1 MTKRAPHVIPNEV
14 RNLSAYESGRFLRG
28 TRRELR
34 LKQYY
39 VYLMASFQQTLYI
52 GVTNDLQR
60 RIHEHK
66 TKIHP
71 QSFTARYNIDRLV
84 YCETFNDV
92 RDALAR
98 EKQIKSWRRS
108 KKIALIE
115 AENPRWKDLS
125 LDWE

>member
-1 MTKRAPHVIPNEV
+1 
-14 RNLSAYESGRFLRG
+14 
-28 TRRELR
+28 
-34 LKQYY
+34 
-39 VYLMASFQQTLYI
+39 MASFQQTLYI